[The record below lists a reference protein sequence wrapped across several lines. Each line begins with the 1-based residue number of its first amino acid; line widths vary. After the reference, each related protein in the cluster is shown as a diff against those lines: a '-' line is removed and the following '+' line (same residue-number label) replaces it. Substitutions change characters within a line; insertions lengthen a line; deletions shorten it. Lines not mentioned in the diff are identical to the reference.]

1 MTQYIEALES
11 FDTECK
17 AIYAD
22 YAMESFAPTGA
33 MESISERAKQA
44 WHTIAELAKKIWGWI
59 TRQLGKIKDAAKKF
73 ANMFRN
79 APHMIKARKS
89 KVKEAEDEAAK
100 MNETIKQAEKVLEE
114 MEGVADKAAQNV
126 ADTEETIR
134 LLDKIRDAVRS
145 GGSISFD
152 SDLSAANEA
161 DDGEVEEEADVSR
174 LKALLNN
181 ITTGASN
188 LLQKAQGLMG
198 RIHQKIQKDQ
208 NDTADEEAGK
218 VSLKQRFWSM
228 LCNAAGRV
236 ANFLASIPTKAAA
249 LWGRVVRHNG
259 VKVEQYDGP
268 DPELG

>member
-1 MTQYIEALES
+1 MNQYIEALES
-11 FDTECK
+11 FDAECK

-22 YAMESFAPTGA
+22 YAMESFASTGA

-44 WHTIAELAKKIWGWI
+44 WHTIVELAKKIWGWI

-79 APHMIKARKS
+79 APRMIKARKS

-100 MNETIKQAEKVLEE
+100 MNEAIKQAEKVLEE
-114 MEGVADKAAQNV
+114 MESVADKAAQNI
-126 ADTEETIR
+126 ADTEENIR
-134 LLDKIRDAVRS
+134 LLDKIRSAVRS
-145 GGSISFD
+145 GGTISFD
-152 SDLSAANEA
+152 SDLSAATEA
-161 DDGEVEEEADVSR
+161 DEGDEEADVSR

-198 RIHQKIQKDQ
+198 RIQQKIQKNQ

-236 ANFLASIPTKAAA
+236 ANFLASIPAKAAA
-249 LWGRVVRHNG
+249 LWGRVVHHNG